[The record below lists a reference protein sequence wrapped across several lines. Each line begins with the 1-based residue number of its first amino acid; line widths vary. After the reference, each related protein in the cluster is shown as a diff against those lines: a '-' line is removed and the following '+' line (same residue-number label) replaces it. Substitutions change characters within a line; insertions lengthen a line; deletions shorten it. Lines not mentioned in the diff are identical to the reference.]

1 MTGCLGPC
9 LDLDFHDDLSLAAAA
24 VVVVAVVDA
33 AIAAVAAVVAVA
45 LLMDCW
51 FCGLKHG
58 LKRAIKPLMSLCTR
72 VYMLCNHLCKYVLV

>member
-9 LDLDFHDDLSLAAAA
+9 LNLDFPDDSSPAAAA
-24 VVVVAVVDA
+24 VVVAVVDA
-33 AIAAVAAVVAVA
+33 AIAAVAAVA

-72 VYMLCNHLCKYVLV
+72 AYMLCNHLCKYVLV